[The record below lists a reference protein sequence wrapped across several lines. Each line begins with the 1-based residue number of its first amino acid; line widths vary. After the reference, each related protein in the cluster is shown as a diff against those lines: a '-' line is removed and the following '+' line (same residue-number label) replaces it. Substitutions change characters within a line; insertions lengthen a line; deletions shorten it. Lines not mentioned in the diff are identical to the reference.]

1 MSASEIQECMS
12 WSVSTTKQMAL
23 DPEERLN
30 KTQSLI
36 KTNKKNIA
44 HNWQHNIDLEK
55 LNNICMNKTN
65 KVSHTKE
72 HYFALSFFLWKN
84 KKDDLWHTFGQNKK
98 SHICMKKS
106 LQKMQFITFFTH
118 YVNIWHFVL
127 SISSFL

>member
-1 MSASEIQECMS
+1 
-12 WSVSTTKQMAL
+12 MAL

-72 HYFALSFFLWKN
+72 HYFALSFFL
-84 KKDDLWHTFGQNKK
+84 
-98 SHICMKKS
+98 
-106 LQKMQFITFFTH
+106 
-118 YVNIWHFVL
+118 
-127 SISSFL
+127 